1 MKLFVAKLN
10 REVTDDHLKE
20 LFSQYG
26 EVEFARVITDRDT
39 GASKCFGFV
48 TMADASSG
56 RAAMDALNG
65 QEYMRF
71 RMVVKE
77 AEERQGG
84 NSRGPRPGGDARGP
98 RPGGDQRGPRQS
110 EGSSDGAR
118 GQRSPGASPG
128 LQSSRAS
135 DPAEFS
141 RLDAPARAGARA
153 VGKKKTEPKGKGK
166 DIYQDGPTRPV
177 KAKRSKPKNQDWL
190 DDLDFE

>member
-84 NSRGPRPGGDARGP
+84 NSRGPRPGGD
-98 RPGGDQRGPRQS
+98 QRGPRQS
-110 EGSSDGAR
+110 EGSSDAPR

>member
-10 REVTDDHLKE
+10 RDVTDDHLKE

-26 EVEFARVITDRDT
+26 EVEFARVITDRET
-39 GASKCFGFV
+39 GQSKCFGFV
-48 TMADASSG
+48 TMADPSSG
-56 RAAMDALNG
+56 RAAMEALNG

-84 NSRGPRPGGDARGP
+84 GSPRGARQTG
-98 RPGGDQRGPRQS
+98 
-110 EGSSDGAR
+110 GAR
-118 GQRSPGASPG
+118 GDLRANGDNRGHSRSDDRGQASRESRHTG
-128 LQSSRAS
+128 LQSDRAN
-135 DPAEFS
+135 DPSEFS
-141 RLDAPARAGARA
+141 RLDGPPRGGARA
-153 VGKKKTEPKGKGK
+153 AGKKKSDTKAKGR
-166 DIYQDGPTRPV
+166 DIYQDGPARPV